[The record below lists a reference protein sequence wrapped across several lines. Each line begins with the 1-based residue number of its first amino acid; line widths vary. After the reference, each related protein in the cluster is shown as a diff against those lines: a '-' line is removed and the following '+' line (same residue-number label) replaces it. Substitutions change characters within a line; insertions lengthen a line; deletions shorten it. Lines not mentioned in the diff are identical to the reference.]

1 MFEIMPKLLALEWGA
16 ELKRVKPPIFFVEQ
30 RGNNFSVQLVFARA
44 IGDAIQLV
52 DSILDADWTCVIL
65 PEKKGNNVV
74 MCKTSQICEI
84 TLGKSANIHELAA
97 IIKRCDNPF
106 NFLLDYPAPLE
117 HYLHLH
123 IINRCFHFQK
133 TFRFSI

>member
-52 DSILDADWTCVIL
+52 DSILDADWTCVII

-97 IIKRCDNPF
+97 IIKWKIEMSFENENTDLLYASGDSVQEGQDNPKE
-106 NFLLDYPAPLE
+106 N
-117 HYLHLH
+117 
-123 IINRCFHFQK
+123 
-133 TFRFSI
+133 

>member
-1 MFEIMPKLLALEWGA
+1 MGA

-97 IIKRCDNPF
+97 IIKWKIEMSFENENTDLLYASGDSVQEGQDNPKE
-106 NFLLDYPAPLE
+106 N
-117 HYLHLH
+117 
-123 IINRCFHFQK
+123 
-133 TFRFSI
+133 

>member
-97 IIKRCDNPF
+97 IIKWKIEMSFENENTDLLYASGDSVQEGQDNPKE
-106 NFLLDYPAPLE
+106 N
-117 HYLHLH
+117 
-123 IINRCFHFQK
+123 
-133 TFRFSI
+133 

>member
-1 MFEIMPKLLALEWGA
+1 MFEIMPNLLALEWGA

-44 IGDAIQLV
+44 IGDAIQFV

-65 PEKKGNNVV
+65 PEKKGNNVI
-74 MCKTSQICEI
+74 MCKTSQIREI

-97 IIKRCDNPF
+97 IIKWKTEMSFENENTDLLYASRGSVQEGQDNPQE
-106 NFLLDYPAPLE
+106 N
-117 HYLHLH
+117 
-123 IINRCFHFQK
+123 
-133 TFRFSI
+133 

>member
-1 MFEIMPKLLALEWGA
+1 MFEIMPNLLALEWGA

-44 IGDAIQLV
+44 IGDAIQFV

-65 PEKKGNNVV
+65 PEKKGNNVI
-74 MCKTSQICEI
+74 MCKTSQIREI

-97 IIKRCDNPF
+97 IIKWKTEMSFENENTD
-106 NFLLDYPAPLE
+106 LLYASGGSVQEGKGHPQE
-117 HYLHLH
+117 
-123 IINRCFHFQK
+123 N
-133 TFRFSI
+133 